1 VTEIAESSNHDKV
14 AEANN
19 CYINDS

>member
-1 VTEIAESSNHDKV
+1 VTETAESSNHDKV